1 MQLNKMNK
9 YDKIET
15 LFIKSKK
22 QKLLEDREE
31 LILKKDE
38 DIYVPEVYYI
48 EKSTKKA
55 WKNLI
60 GNYKRRVK
68 VSPPVTSIVKILDQ
82 TNENLP
88 QMLAVIS

>member
-31 LILKKDE
+31 LILKRDG
-38 DIYVPEVYYI
+38 DIYVPEVCS
-48 EKSTKKA
+48 EKSKKKA

-60 GNYKRRVK
+60 GNYKRRVR

-82 TNENLP
+82 TNQETP
-88 QMLAVIS
+88 QILAVIS